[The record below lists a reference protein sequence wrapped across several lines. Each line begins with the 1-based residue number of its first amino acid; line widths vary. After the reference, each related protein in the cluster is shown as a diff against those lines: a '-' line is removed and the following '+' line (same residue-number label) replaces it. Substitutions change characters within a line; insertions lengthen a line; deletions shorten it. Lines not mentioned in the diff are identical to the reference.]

1 MDLYIYYRVRS
12 ENAALLQACASAM
25 QQRLSAEFGVAGL
38 LKRRPEEKDGRQTW
52 MEIYQ
57 AVPAGFEE
65 ALEQAVVR
73 DGLAP
78 LIDGPRHTEHFVDI
92 PTCA

>member
-1 MDLYIYYRVRS
+1 MDLYIYYRVRN
-12 ENAALLQACASAM
+12 ENAAVLYGRATAM
-25 QQRLSAEFGVAGL
+25 QQRLATEYGIAGM
-38 LKRRPEEKDGRQTW
+38 LKRRPEEKDGCQTW
-52 MEIYQ
+52 MEIYP
-57 AVPAGFEE
+57 AAPAGFE
-65 ALEQAVVR
+65 AAVDQAVTR